1 MWQVCTN
8 KSVRVIQAFNALKY
22 LTALSVVFL
31 SAAQVWHPE
40 QKDAWFVAWIGAL
53 VGKTAFCYYWDV
65 VMDWGLIKYGSV
77 GNVSHS
83 TATAGSTTTAGSTVG
98 DDAHPSHDGTLL
110 LGAGNDYKG
119 FTSRRRRPQIRARRL
134 YPDSV
139 YIAALIFNLFGRI
152 SWALAISPEFC
163 RHSCRLLVG
172 LLEIVRRGIWL
183 VLRVEYATCNLEWQP
198 QQQLPTPGGHNS
210 SNASKG
216 AAALPGSLLA
226 NDERTRLISNI
237 SSSISS
243 NISSGSSNKTRRA
256 HGRLRLNAVQ
266 IAPGHTH
273 GDTKGVYSVLL
284 VTLLMVTYIIFICI
298 ELASL
303 AGVDTNSNSIAVVIA
318 VWVMQCSRR

>member
-1 MWQVCTN
+1 M
-8 KSVRVIQAFNALKY
+8 
-22 LTALSVVFL
+22 
-31 SAAQVWHPE
+31 
-40 QKDAWFVAWIGAL
+40 
-53 VGKTAFCYYWDV
+53 
-65 VMDWGLIKYGSV
+65 
-77 GNVSHS
+77 
-83 TATAGSTTTAGSTVG
+83 
-98 DDAHPSHDGTLL
+98 
-110 LGAGNDYKG
+110 
-119 FTSRRRRPQIRARRL
+119 
-134 YPDSV
+134 
-139 YIAALIFNLFGRI
+139 
-152 SWALAISPEFC
+152 
-163 RHSCRLLVG
+163 
-172 LLEIVRRGIWL
+172 
-183 VLRVEYATCNLEWQP
+183 LRVEYATCNLEWQP
-198 QQQLPTPGGHNS
+198 QQQLPTPGGHGS